1 LTGST
6 STLKG
11 TNPGCA
17 PVTQRS
23 PPVRLVECGYAT
35 SGTDLSAPGDS
46 LGLVDGP
53 GSNSRKGRMGKGNRA
68 SELNCGVSA
77 TLELNQPLCNA
88 W

>member
-1 LTGST
+1 
-6 STLKG
+6 
-11 TNPGCA
+11 
-17 PVTQRS
+17 
-23 PPVRLVECGYAT
+23 VECGYAT

-53 GSNSRKGRMGKGNRA
+53 GFNSRKGRMGKGNRA

-77 TLELNQPLCNA
+77 TLELNQPLCDA